1 MGEGDI
7 LMAGGTGTA
16 VVMGVVWAA
25 SQARLAPRWRPLL
38 AMAVGIGLY
47 MAYTLVGPDATP
59 MLYFQR
65 AILGFMNA
73 AAASGMTVWMK
84 KTGRADA

>member
-7 LMAGGTGTA
+7 LLAGGTGTA

-25 SQARLAPRWRPLL
+25 GIAGLAARWRPLL

-47 MAYTLVGPDATP
+47 MVYTALSPEATP

-73 AAASGMTVWMK
+73 AAASGMSTWIK
-84 KTGRADA
+84 KTGRD